1 MMGNNSVPRFC
12 LDDSNAARVKVMK
25 GFLVGLILGVLL
37 VPAAAM
43 LYFHLGRPP
52 VAVADKPFPF
62 EGQIA
67 GSTLHARI
75 DAEASKTPPIEPSP
89 VNLQAGAVIYRQQC
103 AACHGL
109 YPTASS
115 FADDMY
121 PQAPQ
126 LWKPEG
132 NGVVGVSDDP
142 PGETFWKIDNGIRLS
157 GMPSYRKVLI
167 ATQEWQV
174 ALLLANADKPLP
186 PAVISL
192 LQQPLYAEPAAAVID
207 PTTPPAPTAGST
219 K

>member
-1 MMGNNSVPRFC
+1 
-12 LDDSNAARVKVMK
+12 MK
-25 GFLVGLILGVLL
+25 RFLVGLILGVIL

-43 LYFHLGRPP
+43 LYIHFGHPP
-52 VAVADKPFPF
+52 VAVADKPFPL

-67 GSTLHARI
+67 GFTLHARI
-75 DAEASKTPPIEPSP
+75 DAEAPKTPPIEPSP
-89 VNLQAGAVIYRQQC
+89 VNLQAGALIYRQQC

-109 YPTASS
+109 YPAASS
-115 FADDMY
+115 FAGSMF
-121 PQAPQ
+121 PEAPQ

-142 PGETFWKIDNGIRLS
+142 PGETFWKVDNGIRLS
-157 GMPSYRKVLI
+157 GMPSYRKVLNPI
-167 ATQEWQV
+167 QEWQV

-192 LQQPLYAEPAAAVID
+192 LQQPLYAEPTIPASAPAGV
-207 PTTPPAPTAGST
+207 PPPAPVPTGAST